1 VGWGENF
8 RENPTFYSSLC
19 HQEHSYFSPFK
30 IFYVK
35 HVCIFASTCVLPRV
49 FIFICVSAIVRIRI
63 CVFTLHLYFE
73 SFILVDWIVL
83 YCKHFF
89 YENVDVYRSNTK
101 SVVVNA
107 IYFKEDKIQ
116 SNKQFGNTFLFFICF
131 IFFNYTVYLIF

>member
-1 VGWGENF
+1 MGWGENF

-19 HQEHSYFSPFK
+19 HQEHSYFSPLK

-83 YCKHFF
+83 YCKHLFMKTWTF
-89 YENVDVYRSNTK
+89 TDPTQNLLLWTLFISRKIKYK
-101 SVVVNA
+101 A
-107 IYFKEDKIQ
+107 INNSEIHSCFSFVSYF
-116 SNKQFGNTFLFFICF
+116 
-131 IFFNYTVYLIF
+131 LITQYI